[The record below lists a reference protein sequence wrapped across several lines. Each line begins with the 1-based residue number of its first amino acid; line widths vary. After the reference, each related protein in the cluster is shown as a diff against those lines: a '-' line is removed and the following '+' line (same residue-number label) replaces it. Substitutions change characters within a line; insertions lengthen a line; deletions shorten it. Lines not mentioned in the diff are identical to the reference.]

1 MNNRA
6 VTAGLLVLA
15 VALAPGVVP
24 AGPASAQDKEQTKGK
39 DGGSKGQTM
48 TLDQL
53 PQPVQQTLNQAAQGG
68 TVGKIKQ
75 ETRRGKTFYVAEVS
89 DQNGKKHHVRVN
101 EDGTLMS
108 GRSAR
113 RQDSASPNT
122 TK

>member
-1 MNNRA
+1 MKLRKA
-6 VTAGLLVLA
+6 TAGLVLTA
-15 VALAPGVVP
+15 FALASGFLAAQP
-24 AGPASAQDKEQTKGK
+24 AGAQDQTTK
-39 DGGSKGQTM
+39 DKDTKHKGQTM

-53 PQPVQQTLNQAAQGG
+53 PQPVQQTINQEAQGG

-113 RQDSASPNT
+113 RQDSANPST